1 MSMQRAVV
9 IGGSIA
15 GLCAARVLADYFDA
29 VTVVDRDSYPAGTL
43 ERAGVPQSRHVH
55 ALLARGSRELE
66 RLFPGFE
73 RRMLAAGAHEVDF
86 GRDFAALRGDGWA
99 PREQSGITT
108 LFASRT
114 LLEATVRDLL
124 RQVPRVELLE
134 RMSVTG
140 LVADG
145 DGRRRARGVRA
156 RPRAGGPEEVLPADL
171 VVDASGRASK
181 STEWLRSLGLEP
193 PAETVVDSFSGYAT
207 RWYQA
212 PDPARWPR
220 EWWWK
225 GIWID
230 PKEPDHMTAGV
241 LFPVE
246 DGRWIVT
253 IAGISGH
260 YPPSDEDD
268 FTLALARLRSP
279 LIARAVG
286 LAEPISPVYCNRAMA
301 NRFRHYERWAERLDG
316 FIAIGDSAC
325 AFNPVYGQGM
335 TTAAVAAG
343 ILADCLDRVGP
354 ASTALPREFFRVQG
368 RFLRDP
374 WGLATGADFHFPATE
389 GDRPPLL
396 GLFGAYTDALFA
408 AAADDAE
415 IRRVLIEV
423 FNMLEPPSRLFGL
436 PTIGRVAMRS
446 LWRRLQ
452 PGTAPAPAPALPAV

>member
-1 MSMQRAVV
+1 MQRAVV

-55 ALLARGSRELE
+55 ALLARGRRELE
-66 RLFPGFE
+66 RLFPGFD

-86 GRDFAALRGDGWA
+86 GWDFAALRGDGWA
-99 PREQSGITT
+99 PREESGIPT
-108 LFASRT
+108 LFASRM
-114 LLEATVRDLL
+114 LLESTVRDLF
-124 RQVPRVELLE
+124 RRVPRVELVA
-134 RMSVTG
+134 RTAVTG

-145 DGRRRARGVRA
+145 DGRRRARAVRV
-156 RPRAGGPEEVLPADL
+156 RRRDGGPEEELPGDL
-171 VVDASGRASK
+171 IVDASGRASK
-181 STEWLRSLGLEP
+181 STEWFRALGLQP
-193 PAETVVDSFSGYAT
+193 PAETVVDAFAGYAT
-207 RWYQA
+207 RWYRA

-230 PKEPDHMTAGV
+230 PKEPEHMTAGV

-253 IAGISGH
+253 IAGISRN
-260 YPPSDEDD
+260 YPPGDEDG
-268 FTLALARLRSP
+268 FGLALARLRSP
-279 LIARAVG
+279 LIARAIA

-301 NRFRHYERWAERLDG
+301 NRFRHYERWSERLDG

-335 TTAAVAAG
+335 TTAAVAAS
-343 ILADCLDRVGP
+343 ILSDCLDRVGP
-354 ASTALPREFFRVQG
+354 TSATLPREFFRAQG
-368 RFLRDP
+368 RFLREP
-374 WGLATGADFHFPATE
+374 WDLATGADFHFPATE
-389 GDRPPLL
+389 GTRPPLFN
-396 GLFGAYTDALFA
+396 LFGRYTDALFT

-423 FNMLEPPSRLFGL
+423 FNMLEPPSRLFEL
-436 PTIGRVAMRS
+436 PTLRRVAVRS
-446 LWRRLQ
+446 LWRMLR
-452 PGTAPAPAPALPAV
+452 PTPVPAATPPVPAT